1 MANPLDY
8 LKNLIPE
15 DTNIFGASPDSN
27 LKQLASLG
35 LLGDEAGYKKALE
48 DANRQSIFQG
58 LLNTGLSYVAQP
70 KTGNYGTVLPYVA
83 KAGMAGMAAAQKP
96 FDKLASNAMTNAQ
109 LKALLAKQNE
119 SIFAKESQSKYTPES
134 VQESIKIKQAGGSDA
149 DARAVLV
156 NLPDTPDGSNIL
168 KTTYFAK
175 NKKTGE
181 MYPIH
186 FNKLKKVPNRAV
198 VNGESVPVSK
208 DMFGDDGMT
217 YINIGQEGKF
227 TKSIDKMDELEIEI
241 NNEDTAILDLAD
253 YIKTAGDLP
262 SGLPKLAN
270 QASEAIKTFFN
281 VNASEFTEEELM
293 QRLQEGRMQGLL
305 GRLRVETV
313 GGGVMTEQDAYRI
326 VQKLGGDPK
335 TAFNNPARVQK
346 AIGEVMAS
354 KYKLYAKKVK
364 QYNDQ
369 ISRGFGAMGK
379 QTITPI
385 QIDEDLFFG
394 ANKDSAIEA
403 MTGSPATENKTQ
415 TTTTNTGLSISEQAK
430 REKERRRKGGAN

>member
-70 KTGNYGTVLPYVA
+70 KTGGYGTVLPYVA
-83 KAGMAGMAAAQKP
+83 KAGIAGMAAAQKP

-134 VQESIKIKQAGGSDA
+134 VQESINIKKSGGSDA
-149 DARAVLV
+149 DARAVL
-156 NLPDTPDGSNIL
+156 LPLPEKKDSSNIL
-168 KTTYFAK
+168 KTTNFVQ
-175 NKKTGE
+175 NNKTGAQ
-181 MYPIH
+181 YPVFFDKSKPI
-186 FNKLKKVPNRAV
+186 KNRV
-198 VNGESVPVSK
+198 IIDGKEVPVSQ
-208 DMFGDDGMT
+208 DMFGEDGMSWLNMST
-217 YINIGQEGKF
+217 NNKTIANFNQFSTLDNEIG
-227 TKSIDKMDELEIEI
+227 LEE
-241 NNEDTAILDLAD
+241 NSLRQLNQYVKDVGSLD
-253 YIKTAGDLP
+253 

-270 QASEAIKTFFN
+270 QFSESVKAFFN
-281 VNASEFTEEELM
+281 ANSDDYTEEELL
-293 QRLQEGRMQGLL
+293 QRLNEGRMQGLL
-305 GRLRVETV
+305 GQLRLETV
-313 GGGVMTEQDAYRI
+313 GGGVMTEQDAARI
-326 VQKLGGDPK
+326 VARLGGDPA
-335 TAFNNPARVQK
+335 TMFNNPQVVQR
-346 AIGEVMAS
+346 AIGEILAN
-354 KYKLYAKKVK
+354 KYYLYKNKVDL
-364 QYNDQ
+364 YN
-369 ISRGFGAMGK
+369 S
-379 QTITPI
+379 
-385 QIDEDLFFG
+385 QIDSGYG
-394 ANKDSAIEA
+394 AKGFKRKDYLKINPDSFYGATSPQAIEA
-403 MTGSPATENKTQ
+403 ESGVQ